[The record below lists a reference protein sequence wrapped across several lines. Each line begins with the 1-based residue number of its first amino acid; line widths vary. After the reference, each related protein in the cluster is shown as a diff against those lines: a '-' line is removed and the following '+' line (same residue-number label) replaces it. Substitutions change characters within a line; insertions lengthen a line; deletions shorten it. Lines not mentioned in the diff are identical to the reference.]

1 VSNILNV
8 NIAWGDC
15 DEAGLVFYP
24 NYFYWMDCAF
34 HALLK
39 SRGINHRT
47 LRDEFGAHGVYIIDI
62 RTQFISSSTYD
73 QLLAVKAWVSRWGSK
88 SFEVSYEGTRD
99 GQLLFKNTETRVWIV
114 KGADGKNKAAAVP
127 DAFKERMTKGV
138 APGA

>member
-1 VSNILNV
+1 MPNTLNV
-8 NIAWGDC
+8 NVMWGDC

-62 RTQFISSSTYD
+62 RAQFISSSTYD
-73 QLLAVKAWVSRWGSK
+73 QPLSVKAWVSRWGSK
-88 SFEVSYEGTRD
+88 SFDISYEGTRE
-99 GQLLFKNTETRVWIV
+99 GELLFKNTETRVWIV
-114 KGADGKNKAAAVP
+114 KNADGQNEAGVIPAE
-127 DAFKERMTKGV
+127 FKKQMSD
-138 APGA
+138 